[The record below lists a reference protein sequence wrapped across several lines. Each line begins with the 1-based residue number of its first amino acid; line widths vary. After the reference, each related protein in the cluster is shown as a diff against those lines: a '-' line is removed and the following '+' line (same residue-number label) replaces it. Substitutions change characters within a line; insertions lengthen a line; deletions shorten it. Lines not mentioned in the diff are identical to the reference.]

1 MTNHATQV
9 LLIEDNQGDA
19 DLTRLRLV
27 EANADVQVKYV
38 DRLSAG
44 LECLA
49 ENQTSLILLDLNLPD
64 SRGVATFHSIL
75 AKAPGIPV
83 VILSGQ
89 DDEVLASKA
98 LNQGAQDYLVK
109 GSFNAKDLNRAMRY
123 AVERQALLRSLE
135 IAGKQRLE
143 FKNQFLSHVSHE
155 LRTPLTSIH
164 QFVTLMLDG
173 LAGPLAPEQREHLET
188 VFRSVNQLRTMIAD
202 LLEAARAETGKISV
216 EPRCI
221 AIDDV
226 VRQAVNMM
234 RATADEKG
242 VGLEAGLDTR
252 IPLVNADPDRL
263 QQILINLIDN
273 AIKFTPPDG
282 SVMVKA
288 FLVDADPD
296 FVHVSVSDTGRGISP
311 DARNLIFERLYQDP
325 NSIDDSRKGL
335 GLGLYIT
342 KELVKLHGG
351 RIWVESQIAHGSS
364 FSFTLPLFSL
374 PKLLFPVLTD
384 QGRLRDA
391 LSMITVWLA
400 PSPGTTSDQWQ
411 DARRQCL
418 QLLKGSVYRGE
429 DVVLPVPGNRA
440 DLEEVFLIV
449 AAADEPGARA
459 LEKRVRER
467 LQREKDLRG
476 VYRFKV
482 TSTPVPTPGIT
493 AEAPLVDQVQLVA
506 NRISQIAMPAFH
518 SKQESPEALEENNPL
533 PNSPEAIKERTQ

>member
-27 EANADVQVKYV
+27 EANADVQVKYA
-38 DRLSAG
+38 DRLSTG
-44 LECLA
+44 LACLA

-64 SRGVATFHSIL
+64 SRGVATFRSIL

-83 VILSGQ
+83 VILSG
-89 DDEVLASKA
+89 DDEILASKA
-98 LNQGAQDYLVK
+98 LHQGAQDYLVK

-123 AVERQALLRSLE
+123 AMERQALLRSLE

-164 QFVTLMLDG
+164 QFVTLLLDG
-173 LAGPLAPEQREHLET
+173 LAGPLTPEQHDHLDT

-226 VRQAVNMM
+226 VRQGVNML
-234 RATADEKG
+234 RASADEKG

-263 QQILINLIDN
+263 QQVLINLIDN

-288 FLVDADPD
+288 FLVDAEPD
-296 FVHVSVSDTGRGISP
+296 FVYVSVTDTGRGINP
-311 DARNLIFERLYQDP
+311 GARNLIFERLYQDP

-342 KELVKLHGG
+342 KELVRLHGG
-351 RIWVESQIAHGSS
+351 RIWVESQIGHGSS
-364 FSFTLPLFSL
+364 FTFTLPLFSL

-391 LSMITVWLA
+391 LSMITVWLV
-400 PSPGTTSDQWQ
+400 PSRGATSDQWQ

-418 QLLKGSVYRGE
+418 QLLKGSVCRGE

-440 DLEEVFLIV
+440 QEEVFLIV

-459 LEKRVRER
+459 LEKRIREC
-467 LQREKDLRG
+467 LQREKELHG

-482 TSTPVPTPGIT
+482 TSTALPSPTNTP
-493 AEAPLVDQVQLVA
+493 ESPLVDQVQLVA
-506 NRISQIAMPAFH
+506 DRISQIAMPAFH
-518 SKQESPEALEENNPL
+518 GKQEFSETP
-533 PNSPEAIKERTQ
+533 K